1 MLASCESDMIN
12 LPFVDYKMKREKLA
26 QYLVYVDLAV
36 FISLLIFVYVVQVRS
51 NEYSRAF
58 NIDKVGLNE
67 FTIRVDNLPE
77 DE

>member
-1 MLASCESDMIN
+1 MIN